1 MIVEDRGNLTMKVNP
16 VNFIQNKKGLAGLVC
31 VTLLIAAGFFIQN
44 LSNRIRQI
52 TVLGEGVQTCYQ
64 RIHQTYTARV
74 LGDLSAPYLEEAFL
88 TSTQDCLAD
97 TTAYFESHLE
107 SFLTGGLTLL
117 NDVNKLTHEFHGKL
131 EGLEGNPENV
141 VASVLGRRF
150 ERLETKKDE
159 FLERLEGL
167 SSKAMASYSS
177 LKWSFFLL
185 IGLVSFFFLGELW
198 NNITLAKRNDEIE
211 EKAGDLLHDPS
222 ALAEQVESLITEA
235 LENNGLPKTALLVNG
250 TARQKKVVIN
260 EVDPIDLAGKPVPVY
275 GKSKEEVE
283 AQIDAMWDDKQPGLP
298 AGAPSIASQ
307 EPESVSLNETLGNT
321 LELLSSR
328 FVTSAV
334 TLDTNL
340 PKGLRVFGNEEE
352 IQQIVYLL
360 LNQNLKSC
368 ENGNGESHISVNA
381 KTLGSTVFLTVF
393 DSGIGFSKEFLDF
406 NRGLTSECPE
416 SSKDLIIVK
425 EFAKELKADLTFEN
439 LMGSTSEV
447 VGSKIQM
454 AFRSP
459 GKTEKKSKRLTSL
472 VKGKKR
478 DLEASLS

>member
-1 MIVEDRGNLTMKVNP
+1 MKVNP

-74 LGDLSAPYLEEAFL
+74 LGDKSAPYLQEGFL

-97 TTAYFESHLE
+97 TTAYFESHLQ

-117 NDVNKLTHEFHGKL
+117 NDVNSLTDEFHGKL
-131 EGLEGNPENV
+131 AGLEGNPENV

-159 FLERLEGL
+159 FLDRLEGL
-167 SSKAMASYSS
+167 SGKAMASYSS

-198 NNITLAKRNDEIE
+198 NNISLANSNEDLENR
-211 EKAGDLLHDPS
+211 AQDLLHDPTVQ
-222 ALAEQVESLITEA
+222 AEQVETLLTEA

-250 TARQKKVVIN
+250 TARQNKPTDNDIGTV
-260 EVDPIDLAGKPVPVY
+260 DLAGKPVPVY

-298 AGAPSIASQ
+298 EGAPIVATN
-307 EPESVSLNETLGNT
+307 EPESVSFNDVLGNT

-334 TLDTNL
+334 TLDTNV
-340 PKGLRVFGNEEE
+340 PQGLRVFGTEEE
-352 IQQIVYLL
+352 IQQVIYLL

-368 ENGNGESHISVNA
+368 EGSKQATHISVNA

-393 DSGIGFSKEFLDF
+393 DSGAGFTKEFLDF
-406 NRGLTSECPE
+406 NRGLSSECPE
-416 SSKDLIIVK
+416 ESRDLLVVK
-425 EFAKELKADLTFEN
+425 EFAKELKSDLTFEN
-439 LMGSTSEV
+439 LLGSGGDV
-447 VGSKIQM
+447 VGSKIQIAM
-454 AFRSP
+454 RSP
-459 GKTEKKSKRLTSL
+459 GKKESGKKLVSL
-472 VKGKKR
+472 KKGKKR
-478 DLEASLS
+478 DLEASFS